1 MSYNDRY
8 YRPSLFGGFSF
19 FPPIIKYL
27 MIINGIVYLI
37 QIFLGQFYFPDD
49 FGRPKTLESY
59 LIQYFALMPIGSGFQ
74 PWQLLTFQ
82 FMHGSFS
89 HILFNM
95 LYLWMFGTELENLW
109 GSKKFLIY
117 YLTCGIGAGLTQIF
131 LSPIFEGS
139 VGPTVGASG
148 GIYGVLMAYAILFP
162 RRPIYLY
169 FFIPIPA
176 MYLIGFMILLEL
188 FSVGDLSLTAHL
200 AHIGGAFIGLIYILV
215 ERYFNF
221 SLDGLVENFQRKSK
235 MKYYSTK
242 KSNRYYDVDYYE
254 VEDSTE
260 EPDKTDTIDQE
271 VIDQILDKISKY
283 GYQSLT
289 DEEKRILFDASKKL

>member
-37 QIFLGQFYFPDD
+37 QIFLGQFYFTDD
-49 FGRPKTLESY
+49 FGRPRTLESY
-59 LIQYFALMPIGSGFQ
+59 LIQYFALMPIGSGFR

-89 HILFNM
+89 HVLFNM

-117 YLTCGIGAGLTQIF
+117 YLTCGIGAGLTQLF

-148 GIYGVLMAYAILFP
+148 GIYGVLMAYAVLFP

-215 ERYFNF
+215 ERHINF
-221 SLDGLVENFQRKSK
+221 SLDGLIENFLNRRR

-242 KSNRYYDVDYYE
+242 KSDRYYDVDYY
-254 VEDSTE
+254 DIE
-260 EPDKTDTIDQE
+260 ETHHKSDQSDTVDQE
-271 VIDQILDKISKY
+271 VIDRILDKISKY

-289 DEEKRILFDASKKL
+289 DEEKRILFEASKKL

>member
-1 MSYNDRY
+1 MSLRDRY
-8 YRPSLFGGFSF
+8 YRPTMFGGFSF
-19 FPPIIKYL
+19 FPPVIKYL

-37 QIFLGQFYFPDD
+37 QIFLGQFYFTDS
-49 FGRPKTLESY
+49 FGRPRTLESF
-59 LIQYFALMPIGSGFQ
+59 LVQYFALMPLSDGFL

-95 LYLWMFGTELENLW
+95 LYMWMFGAELENMW
-109 GSKKFLIY
+109 GSRKFLIY
-117 YLTCGIGAGLTQIF
+117 YLTCGFGAGLTQLF
-131 LSPIFEGS
+131 LAPIFEGA

-148 GIYGVLMAYAILFP
+148 GIYGLLLAFAVFFP

-200 AHIGGAFIGLIYILV
+200 AHIGGALTGLIYILV
-215 ERYFNF
+215 EKKFNW
-221 SLDGLVENFQRKSK
+221 SIDGFIDKILYRRQMS
-235 MKYYSTK
+235 YYSTRN
-242 KSNRYYDVDYYE
+242 SRYQDVEYYDI
-254 VEDSTE
+254 E
-260 EPDKTDTIDQE
+260 EKEQNEEKINQEEIDR
-271 VIDQILDKISKY
+271 ILEKISKY

-289 DEEKRILFDASKKL
+289 DEEKRTLFEASKKL

>member
-19 FPPIIKYL
+19 FPPVIKYL
-27 MIINGIVYLI
+27 MFINGLVYLL
-37 QIFLGQFYFPDD
+37 QVFLGQFYFTDD
-49 FGRPKTLESY
+49 FGRVHTLERY
-59 LIQYFALMPIGSGFQ
+59 MIKYFALMPIGEGFKV
-74 PWQLLTFQ
+74 WQIITFQ

-95 LYLWMFGTELENLW
+95 LYLWMFGTELENVW
-109 GSKKFLIY
+109 GSRRFLIY
-117 YLTCGIGAGLTQIF
+117 YLTCGIGAGFTQLF
-131 LSPIFEGS
+131 LSPIFEGA

-148 GIYGVLMAYAILFP
+148 GIYGLLMAYALLFP

-176 MYLIGFMILLEL
+176 MYLIGFMILIEL

-200 AHIGGAFIGLIYILV
+200 AHIGGAFIGLLYILI
-215 ERYFNF
+215 ERRFKF
-221 SLDGLVENFQRKSK
+221 SIDGLIDEILYRRK
-235 MKYYSTK
+235 MKFYKATNSHYKDVEFYEIDEETHK
-242 KSNRYYDVDYYE
+242 KGSE
-254 VEDSTE
+254 IEQE
-260 EPDKTDTIDQE
+260 EIDR
-271 VIDQILDKISKY
+271 ILDKISKY

-289 DEEKRILFDASKKL
+289 DEEKRILFEASKKL

>member
-1 MSYNDRY
+1 MSLRDRY
-8 YRPSLFGGFSF
+8 YRPTMFGGFSF
-19 FPPIIKYL
+19 FPPVIKYL

-37 QIFLGQFYFPDD
+37 QIFLGQFYFTDS
-49 FGRPKTLESY
+49 FGRPRTLESF
-59 LIQYFALMPIGSGFQ
+59 LVQYFALMPLSDGFL

-95 LYLWMFGTELENLW
+95 LYMWMFGTELENMW

-117 YLTCGIGAGLTQIF
+117 YLTCGFGAGLTQLF
-131 LSPIFEGS
+131 LAPMFEGA

-148 GIYGVLMAYAILFP
+148 GIYGLLLAFAVFFP

-200 AHIGGAFIGLIYILV
+200 AHIGGALIGLIYILV
-215 ERYFNF
+215 EKQFNW
-221 SLDGLVENFQRKSK
+221 SIDGFIDKILYRRQMS
-235 MKYYSTK
+235 YYSTRN
-242 KSNRYYDVDYYE
+242 SRYQDVEYYDI
-254 VEDSTE
+254 E
-260 EPDKTDTIDQE
+260 EKEQNEEKINQEEIDR
-271 VIDQILDKISKY
+271 ILEKISKY

-289 DEEKRILFDASKKL
+289 DEEKRTLFEASKKL

>member
-8 YRPSLFGGFSF
+8 YRPGMYGGFSF
-19 FPPIIKYL
+19 FPPVIKYL
-27 MIINGIVYLI
+27 MIINGLVYLI
-37 QIFLGQFYFPDD
+37 QIFLGQFYFTDS
-49 FGRPKTLESY
+49 FGRPKTLENY
-59 LIQYFALMPIGSGFQ
+59 LIQYFALMPIGKGFL

-82 FMHGSFS
+82 FMHGSFT

-109 GSKKFLIY
+109 GSRKFLIY
-117 YLTCGIGAGLTQIF
+117 YLTCGIGAGLTQLF

-148 GIYGVLMAYAILFP
+148 GIYGLLMAFAIFFP

-169 FFIPIPA
+169 FFLPIPA

-188 FSVGDLSLTAHL
+188 FSIGDLSLTAHL
-200 AHIGGAFIGLIYILV
+200 AHIGGAFIGVMYILI
-215 ERYFNF
+215 ERKFNW
-221 SLDGLVENFQRKSK
+221 SIDGVIESFLYRRR

-242 KSNRYYDVDYYE
+242 NSRFQDVEFYEIDEHKKSD
-254 VEDSTE
+254 E
-260 EPDKTDTIDQE
+260 EINQE
-271 VIDQILDKISKY
+271 VIDRILDKISKY

-289 DEEKRILFDASKKL
+289 EEEKRILFEASKKL

>member
-1 MSYNDRY
+1 MSLRDRY
-8 YRPSLFGGFSF
+8 YRPTMFGGFSF
-19 FPPIIKYL
+19 FPPVIKYL

-37 QIFLGQFYFPDD
+37 QIFLGQFYFTDS
-49 FGRPKTLESY
+49 FGRPRTLESF
-59 LIQYFALMPIGSGFQ
+59 LVQYFALMPLSDGFL

-95 LYLWMFGTELENLW
+95 LYMWMFGTELENMW
-109 GSKKFLIY
+109 GSRKFLIY
-117 YLTCGIGAGLTQIF
+117 YLTCGFGAGLTQLF
-131 LSPIFEGS
+131 LAPIFEGA

-148 GIYGVLMAYAILFP
+148 GIYGLLLAFAVFFP

-200 AHIGGAFIGLIYILV
+200 AHIGGALIGLIYILV
-215 ERYFNF
+215 EKQFNW
-221 SLDGLVENFQRKSK
+221 SIDGFIDKILYRRQMS
-235 MKYYSTK
+235 YYSTRN
-242 KSNRYYDVDYYE
+242 SRYQDVEYYDI
-254 VEDSTE
+254 E
-260 EPDKTDTIDQE
+260 EKEQNEEKINQEEIDR
-271 VIDQILDKISKY
+271 ILEKISKY

-289 DEEKRILFDASKKL
+289 DEEKRKLFEASKKL

>member
-8 YRPSLFGGFSF
+8 YRPSMFGGFSF
-19 FPPIIKYL
+19 FPPVIKYL
-27 MIINGIVYLI
+27 MITNGIVYLI
-37 QIFLGQFYFPDD
+37 QIFLGQFYFTDD
-49 FGRPKTLESY
+49 FGRRKDLESY
-59 LIQYFALMPIGSGFQ
+59 LIQYFALMPIGKGFM

-82 FMHGSFS
+82 FMHGNFS

-95 LYLWMFGTELENLW
+95 LYMWMFGTELENLW
-109 GSKKFLIY
+109 GSRKFLIY
-117 YLTCGIGAGLTQIF
+117 YLTCGIGAGLTQLF
-131 LSPIFEGS
+131 LAPIFEGS

-148 GIYGVLMAYAILFP
+148 GIYGLLLAFAVNFP

-200 AHIGGAFIGLIYILV
+200 AHIGGAFVGLMYILI
-215 ERYFNF
+215 ERNFNW
-221 SLDGLVENFQRKSK
+221 SIDGLVDKIFHKKEL
-235 MKYYSTK
+235 KYYSTQKTKYQDVEFYDIEEK
-242 KSNRYYDVDYYE
+242 KNLD
-254 VEDSTE
+254 E
-260 EPDKTDTIDQE
+260 EINQEEIDR
-271 VIDQILDKISKY
+271 ILDKISKY

-289 DEEKRILFDASKKL
+289 EEEKRKLFEASRKL

>member
-242 KSNRYYDVDYYE
+242 KSDRYYDVDYYE

-260 EPDKTDTIDQE
+260 EPDKIDTIDQE

>member
-37 QIFLGQFYFPDD
+37 QIFLGQFYFTDD
-49 FGRPKTLESY
+49 FGRPRTLENY
-59 LIQYFALMPIGSGFQ
+59 LIQYFALMPIGSGFR

-117 YLTCGIGAGLTQIF
+117 YLTCGIGAGLTQLF

-200 AHIGGAFIGLIYILV
+200 AHIGGAFIGLIYILF

-221 SLDGLVENFQRKSK
+221 SLDSLVENFQRKRK
-235 MKYYSTK
+235 LKYYSTK
-242 KSNRYYDVDYYE
+242 KSDRYYDVDYYE
-254 VEDSTE
+254 VEDSTKE
-260 EPDKTDTIDQE
+260 HDKTDTIDQE